1 MTQPPS
7 LPIAEELARRG
18 IRPNRRLG
26 QNFMID
32 RQMLDFLV
40 RTAAVSDQD
49 IVLEVGAGA
58 GFLTERLCAA
68 AARVISV
75 EIDEGLFG
83 LASERLADFT
93 NLTLIHADALAGERK
108 WSAPVARGIDKALAE
123 LPGRPLKLV
132 ANLPYS
138 IATAVIQVV
147 LESDGR
153 FEGAWFTCQKEVAD
167 RLTAKPGG
175 DDYGFVSVLVT
186 LLADI
191 RVVRKLPPSVF
202 WPRPKVDSAIVE
214 VMGREAKR
222 FAIADMDALRRG
234 LSFLFTRRRKQLKA
248 SLKGLEVSDDRARRL
263 GEALCKLGIRDDERV
278 FKLTPEALK
287 EIAEALF

>member
-7 LPIAEELARRG
+7 LPIADELARRG

-40 RTAAVSDQD
+40 RAAEVTDRD
-49 IVLEVGAGA
+49 IVLEVGTGA

-75 EIDEGLFG
+75 EIDSGLFD
-83 LASERLADFT
+83 LASERLASFT
-93 NLTLIHADALAGERK
+93 NLTLIHADALAGERE
-108 WSAPVARGIDKALAE
+108 WSAPVAQAIDRALAE
-123 LPGRPLKLV
+123 LPGRRLKLV

-147 LESDGR
+147 LESDSR
-153 FEGAWFTCQKEVAD
+153 FAGAWFTCQKEVAD
-167 RLTAKPGG
+167 RLTAKPGS
-175 DDYGFVSVLVT
+175 DDYGFISVLAA
-186 LLADI
+186 LLAD
-191 RVVRKLPPSVF
+191 VYFVRKLPPSVF

-214 VMGREAKR
+214 VIGNEAKR
-222 FAIADMDALRRG
+222 CAIADMDALRRG
-234 LSFLFTRRRKQLKA
+234 VSFLLTRRRKQLKA

-263 GEALCKLGIRDDERV
+263 GEALCKLGIGDDERV
-278 FKLTPEALK
+278 FKLPPEALK
-287 EIAEALF
+287 VIAETLF